1 MPTFRELRTES
12 IGRGERNDCSVIALS
27 VVTGVDYSTAHRAMT
42 GTGRKPRGYARC
54 GATERAART
63 LGRST
68 VQHYGWDYSRAAVDF
83 KQLPAGHPMR
93 KAKTMIS
100 AERVL
105 QKCYP
110 GRRFLIGVQ
119 GHIAGFDGH
128 TLQDWSR
135 GRRHRVTSIVEV
147 I

>member
-27 VVTGVDYSTAHRAMT
+27 VVTGVDYSTAHRTMA
-42 GTGRKPRGYARC
+42 GTGRKPRGYARG

-63 LGRST
+63 LGRTT
-68 VQHYGWDYSRAAVDF
+68 VHHFGWDYSRAAVDF
-83 KQLPAGHPMR
+83 KQLPAGHPLR
-93 KAKTMIS
+93 KAKTMIT
-100 AERVL
+100 AERIL
-105 QKCYP
+105 QKHYA
-110 GRRFLIGVQ
+110 GRRFLIGVY
-119 GHIAGFDGH
+119 GHIAGFDGAQ
-128 TLQDWSR
+128 LQDWTK